1 MSEKPQVRKSMFA
14 GQTPA
19 APPVPVLAS
28 APAGS
33 STGTPATVE
42 PPAGS
47 SGRRPSRAVKRERM
61 CADVDPALAGR
72 AREAAFATRHLGG
85 PWTLS
90 DLIVT
95 AIEREVERLE
105 ELYNE
110 GRQFAPRSAGDMPTG
125 RPPRRR

>member
-1 MSEKPQVRKSMFA
+1 
-14 GQTPA
+14 
-19 APPVPVLAS
+19 
-28 APAGS
+28 
-33 STGTPATVE
+33 
-42 PPAGS
+42 
-47 SGRRPSRAVKRERM
+47 M
-61 CADVDPALAGR
+61 CADVEPDLAGR

-110 GRQFAPRSAGDMPTG
+110 GRQFTPRSAGDMPTG